1 MKGGGSLTEAQERDH
16 APSGVST
23 VLIVD
28 DHPIVRRGLAQ
39 VIEAEKDLAVCGEAA
54 DPDEALEIARE
65 QQPHVAVVDIGLARG
80 DGLELVREL
89 RTHLPAVKALVLSLH
104 DEAVYAE
111 RALRAGARG
120 YIMKEAGGD
129 EVVEAI
135 RRVLSGDFYL
145 SERMN
150 ARFLN
155 RFASGGPAAGAKPVD
170 ALTDRELQ
178 VFRLIGRG
186 RGTRD
191 IAKELDLSVKTIET
205 YRERIKR
212 KLGLR
217 NAVELVQRAVLW
229 LRDA

>member
-1 MKGGGSLTEAQERDH
+1 MIEAQEKSKARR
-16 APSGVST
+16 GVTS
-23 VLIVD
+23 VMIVD

-39 VIEAEKDLAVCGEAA
+39 VIESEQDLCVCGEAEEPEQA
-54 DPDEALEIARE
+54 MEVARKQEPD
-65 QQPHVAVVDIGLARG
+65 VAVVDIGLARG

-89 RTHLPAVKALVLSLH
+89 RNRLPTVKALVLSLH
-104 DEAVYAE
+104 DEAIYAE

-120 YIMKEAGGD
+120 YIMKEAGGE
-129 EVVEAI
+129 EVIKAI
-135 RRVLSGDFYL
+135 RRVMDGEFYL

-191 IAKELDLSVKTIET
+191 VADELGLSVKTIET

-217 NAVELVQRAVLW
+217 NAVELVQRAVLC

>member
-1 MKGGGSLTEAQERDH
+1 MIEAQEKSKARR
-16 APSGVST
+16 GVTS
-23 VLIVD
+23 VMIVD

-39 VIEAEKDLAVCGEAA
+39 VIESEQDLCVCGEAEEPEQA
-54 DPDEALEIARE
+54 MEVARKQEPD
-65 QQPHVAVVDIGLARG
+65 VAVVDIGLARG

-89 RTHLPAVKALVLSLH
+89 RNRLPTVKALVLSLH
-104 DEAVYAE
+104 DEAIYAE

-120 YIMKEAGGD
+120 YIMKEAGGE
-129 EVVEAI
+129 EVIKAI
-135 RRVLSGDFYL
+135 RRVMDGEFYL

-191 IAKELDLSVKTIET
+191 VADELGLSVKTIET